1 MDYKHKYLKYKQKYI
16 NLQTQITN
24 KSNNTIKDAIG
35 GGTRVNTLNLFKAD
49 WCGHCIAFKDT
60 WGKLQNNKEFN
71 IKYKTYDA
79 DAHKTDI
86 ANWKIQGFPTLI
98 LQTGNKSVEFVGEKT
113 IDSISKFI
121 KEYS

>member
-1 MDYKHKYLKYKQKYI
+1 MDFKQKYLKYKQKYL
-16 NLQTQITN
+16 NLQMQLYTQ
-24 KSNNTIKDAIG
+24 G
-35 GGTRVNTLNLFKAD
+35 GGSSSQSQPITLNLFKAD
-49 WCGHCIAFKDT
+49 WCPHCVSFKPT
-60 WGKLQNNKEFN
+60 WEALQKNKQFN